1 MRAIGLGIIG
11 CGDAARRF
19 HAPALR
25 KVADIRTV
33 CLYDPVPQNAHAL
46 GGLFPSAR
54 LAGSVDELL
63 AHPEVEAVAIITPPA
78 THYAIARSALLAGK
92 HALVE
97 KPLTLDLKQAED
109 LVALARESGLVGAVG
124 FHLRNH
130 RLVARAKALL
140 QEHGI
145 GRVRTAHTLW
155 CARMRAMLGAP
166 TWRDQHSEGAS
177 LLDDVGIHH
186 VDLLRYLLDAEI
198 REVRASISD
207 NGPTGR
213 HVRLAL
219 STGTGASLDLA
230 MVEGRFEWQDVEIVG
245 ERGRIQLS
253 LYDAWGYEALTD
265 QTPIFGLGARVRRM
279 VSVIK
284 EIPAG
289 LMAQSRG
296 GDLAECYVEQWRR
309 FAIAVGGS
317 GTPAADFSDGLA
329 GLRVIRAAQDQSHL
343 RSARNETSQ
352 EILLRPSVAAKT
364 KEADHSS
371 ESSVYEP
378 PNPDVRPPLSVVL
391 ASPDEF
397 PTLRTILSFLGMQTV
412 KHQIELI
419 LVAPEK
425 SSFDVDESLVQGYW
439 GLRIV
444 RIPQIRSIAQANA
457 AGVRAARGN
466 VIALAEDHCFP
477 AATWAE
483 ALLAAHQ
490 APHAAVGPV
499 VRNANP
505 ATWISWADFL
515 AGYGPWM
522 AEGSLRPVGFLPGH
536 NTSYKREVL
545 EDLGDDLETMLE
557 AETVLHQ
564 RLAAQGCS
572 LHIEP
577 RAVVSHVNFALLD
590 SWADAQFLNGRMF
603 AGIRCQSWGIGKRL
617 LYFVGSPAIPLVR
630 TARSL
635 DTLLRAPINNAMKT
649 KTFFGLVFGMI
660 VDGCGQMLGYAA
672 GPGSARERL
681 SRLEFHRFRHIPHN
695 ERETLF
701 V

>member
-1 MRAIGLGIIG
+1 MRAVGLGIIG

-25 KVADIRTV
+25 KVPDIRTV
-33 CLYDPVPQNAHAL
+33 CLYDPVPQNAHKL
-46 GGLFPSAR
+46 GGFFPGAQ

-63 AHPEVEAVAIITPPA
+63 AHSEVEAVAIITPPA
-78 THYAIARSALLAGK
+78 THYEIARDALLAGK

-97 KPLTLDLKQAED
+97 KPLTLDLKQAET
-109 LVALARESGLVGAVG
+109 LVTLARESGLVGAVG

-130 RLVARAKALL
+130 RLVTRAKELL
-140 QEHGI
+140 REHGI

-155 CARMRAMLGAP
+155 CARMRPKLGAA
-166 TWRDQHSEGAS
+166 TWRDQNAEGAS

-207 NGPTGR
+207 DGPTGR

-219 STGTGASLDLA
+219 STGSGASLDLA

-245 ERGRIQLS
+245 ERGRLQLS

-265 QTPIFGLGARVRRM
+265 QTPIFGLGARARRAARM
-279 VSVIK
+279 LA
-284 EIPAG
+284 EIPTG
-289 LMAQSRG
+289 LMAQLRG
-296 GDLAECYVEQWRR
+296 GDLAACYVEQWKR
-309 FAIAVGGS
+309 FAIAVGGG

-329 GLRVIRAAQDQSHL
+329 SLRVIRAAQEQAHL
-343 RSARNETSQ
+343 RSPRNESSL
-352 EILLRPSVAAKT
+352 EILIRPSVATKT
-364 KEADHSS
+364 AEAGRTS
-371 ESSVYEP
+371 ESSVYEAQ
-378 PNPDVRPPLSVVL
+378 NPKVSPPLSVVL

-397 PTLRTILSFLGMQTV
+397 PTLRTVLSFLGMQTI
-412 KHQIELI
+412 KDKIELI
-419 LVAPEK
+419 LVAPER
-425 SSFDVDESLVQGYW
+425 SSFDVDASLVQGYW

-444 RIPQIRSIAQANA
+444 RIPKVRSVAQANA

-477 AATWAE
+477 APTWAE
-483 ALLAAHQ
+483 ALLTAHQ

-499 VRNANP
+499 VCNANP

-522 AEGSLRPVGFLPGH
+522 ASGSLRPVGFLPGH

-545 EDLGDDLETMLE
+545 EDLGDDLENMLE

-572 LHIEP
+572 LHTEP
-577 RAVVSHVNFALLD
+577 KAVVSHVNFALLD

-603 AGIRCQSWGIGKRL
+603 AGIRCQDWGIGKRL

-635 DTLLRAPINNAMKT
+635 DSLQRAPMSGAMKI
-649 KTFFGLVFGMI
+649 KTLFGLLFGMA
-660 VDGCGQMLGYAA
+660 VDGFGQMLGYAA
-672 GPGSARERL
+672 GPGSARDRL
-681 SRLEFHRFRHIPHN
+681 ARLEFHRFRHIPPS